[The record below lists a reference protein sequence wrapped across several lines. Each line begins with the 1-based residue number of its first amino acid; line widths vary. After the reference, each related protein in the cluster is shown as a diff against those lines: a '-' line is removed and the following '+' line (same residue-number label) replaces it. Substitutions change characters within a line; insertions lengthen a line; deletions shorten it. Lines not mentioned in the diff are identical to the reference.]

1 MNSKKKKNLRDTADI
16 KQIIENYPLPAVF
29 INLDEKIS
37 AVNKAFKSSSKNIKL
52 KGQNAFKAF
61 EIPATDIKKIS
72 PKNPYRFTDKENTEY
87 IISPFFSGKKK
98 TGYLISLHP
107 LVSTELEDS
116 LLQSQK
122 METIGKLASGM
133 AHDFNNLL
141 SSIFGSLNLLKRK
154 LTDRV
159 DVKYLVENIESCS
172 IRATDLTKGLLNYG
186 KPTPRRKTP
195 VNPADLLNELLKVIK
210 ETFPD
215 EITIEHNFNHSIQN
229 IMGNSTE
236 IYQVLMNLC
245 INAKEAIKND
255 GIISVEAKNILIDE
269 DNQADFPV
277 LAKGRY
283 VRFSVLDNGEGISE
297 QNLKKIFDPYFSTK
311 KKDTGSGL
319 GLYVT
324 YGIIKAHNGHIE
336 VTSEIG
342 EGTRFD
348 IYIPSFEKPTEESQ
362 TKTEKIILLAD
373 DEIMLRDL
381 LAELLESYDYQVV
394 CVQNGSEVLKVLTEE
409 IKADLLIIDFNMPEM
424 DGLTCIRK
432 LRNNNLKIPTVLST
446 GSASAA
452 NDNEISGLQ
461 IDAVLTKPY
470 EFEQMLE
477 VVQKLI

>member
-1 MNSKKKKNLRDTADI
+1 MNSKNKAPGNFLDI
-16 KQIIENYPLPAVF
+16 KKVIDNNPLPTVF
-29 INLDEKIS
+29 IGLDEKILFY
-37 AVNKAFKSSSKNIKL
+37 NNTFKQANKNIKV
-52 KGQNAFKAF
+52 KGQNAFSF
-61 EIPATDIKKIS
+61 FSIPSDDINKIS
-72 PKNPYRFTDKENTEY
+72 KRNPYRFTNQENTEY
-87 IISPFFSGKKK
+87 IISPFFEDKKK
-98 TGYLISLHP
+98 TGYFLFYHSLLHP
-107 LVSTELEDS
+107 ELEENI
-116 LLQSQK
+116 LQSQK

-154 LTDRV
+154 LANRE

-195 VNPADLLNELLKVIK
+195 VNPADLLNELLRVIK
-210 ETFPD
+210 ETFP
-215 EITIEHNFNHSIQN
+215 EQIKIESNIQPGMQN

-236 IYQVLMNLC
+236 IYQVLLNLC
-245 INAKEAIKND
+245 INAKEAIKNE
-255 GIISVEAKNILIDE
+255 GIISVDAQNISIDA
-269 DNQADFPV
+269 DNQSEFQL
-277 LAKGRY
+277 LAPGNY
-283 VRFSVLDNGEGISE
+283 VRFSVIDNGEGISE

-324 YGIIKAHNGHIE
+324 YGIVKAHNGQIDIK
-336 VTSEIG
+336 SKPG
-342 EGTRFD
+342 EGTQFD
-348 IYIPSFEKPTEESQ
+348 IYIPSYEEPTEESKL
-362 TKTEKIILLAD
+362 TTEKIILLAD

-394 CVQNGSEVLKVLTEE
+394 CVQNGAEVYKVLTEE

-424 DGLTCIRK
+424 DGLTCIRN
-432 LRNNNLKIPTVLST
+432 LRKIDIKTRTILST

-452 NDNEISGLQ
+452 NDAEISNLK

-477 VVQKLI
+477 VVRKLI